1 MIRQEAGRRSISRVT
16 LRMGAWTVFA
26 LLCAGICGVSLVER
40 YNLLLR
46 PAANLQAE
54 LASLGISLQ
63 FHATWN
69 ITLEALVAF
78 SYFAMAALIAWRKSH
93 DTAALVIALALV
105 AFGAAIPGTIY
116 SILNAQPI
124 WIQPYGFLQILGW
137 TMLLIFA
144 FVFPNGRFV
153 PRWTLPLVVPWAAW
167 VVGFFLLAGEITQNR
182 IWAIGLTFVIWA
194 LWFLV
199 GAAAQYYR
207 YTRVSSWVERQQT
220 KWVVFGFLGTLV
232 GIFVTV
238 LYHVASLSGLL
249 AGETSI
255 LLRFGAVI
263 LLSVTALLVPLTVGI
278 ALLRYR
284 LFNVDA
290 LINRTLVYGSL
301 TVLLGCVYFITVVLL
316 GVLFSAVSH
325 ESTQGSQVVITLS
338 TLFIATLFQ
347 PLRGKL
353 QRGINQRFYR
363 SNYNAARTIEK
374 FAAKL
379 PSLVDLEQLS
389 EGVLSAVEETMQP
402 ASASLWLFN
411 TPRQP
416 DASTSLYDSP
426 PAARSDGPTP
436 QSQ

>member
-1 MIRQEAGRRSISRVT
+1 MAQQIADRRPIFRAR
-16 LRMGAWTVFA
+16 LLMGVWIVFA
-26 LLCAGICGVSLVER
+26 LVCVGFCIASLVER

-46 PAANLQAE
+46 PATDLRAE
-54 LASLGISLQ
+54 LASLGITPG

-69 ITLEALVAF
+69 IALEALVAF
-78 SYFAMAALIAWRKSH
+78 SYFGMAALIAWRKSQ

-124 WIQPYGFLQILGW
+124 WVQPYGFLQILGW
-137 TMLLIFA
+137 MMLLIFA

-153 PRWTLPLVVPWAAW
+153 PRWALPLVVPWAAW
-167 VVGFFLLAGEITQNR
+167 VVGFFLFAGEITQNR
-182 IWAIGLTFVIWA
+182 VWAIGLTFAIWA
-194 LWFLV
+194 LWFIV

-238 LYHVASLSGLL
+238 LYHVASLTGIVS
-249 AGETSI
+249 GETSI

-284 LFNVDA
+284 LFDVDA
-290 LINRTLVYGSL
+290 LINRALVYGLLS
-301 TVLLGCVYFITVVLL
+301 VLLALTYFVTVVAL
-316 GVLFSAVSH
+316 GVLFSSISH
-325 ESTQGSQVVITLS
+325 ESTRGSQVAITLS

-347 PLRGKL
+347 PLRGKI

-363 SNYNAARTIEK
+363 SRYNAARTIES

-379 PSLVDLEQLS
+379 PGLVEIEHLTD
-389 EGVLSAVEETMQP
+389 GVLSIVEETMRP
-402 ASASLWLFN
+402 TFATLWLLD
-411 TPRQP
+411 TSRHPDRTAQP
-416 DASTSLYDSP
+416 DSP
-426 PAARSDGPTP
+426 AT
-436 QSQ
+436 Q